1 MTQKIFE
8 VRKKWLLNYNY
19 INFESEPFIFG
30 PFGPQADMYQ
40 WEPLALMSSSEIG
53 GLTGEGQTTTQ
64 IREYFSLYIW
74 VTNFPFPQ
82 REASDDHRVAF
93 S

>member
-1 MTQKIFE
+1 MAP
-8 VRKKWLLNYNY
+8 L
-19 INFESEPFIFG
+19 SE
-30 PFGPQADMYQ
+30 ADMYQ

-53 GLTGEGQTTTQ
+53 GLTREGQTTTK
-64 IREYFSLYIW
+64 IREYFALYIL

-82 REASDDHRVAF
+82 CESSDDHRPVFPGNRVAF